1 MEDCELKNSR
11 ITKQTTIF
19 TITDYV
25 VDYEQWVHL
34 KLIDSHS
41 QFAM

>member
-19 TITDYV
+19 TITVHV
-25 VDYEQWVHL
+25 VDYEWWVHL
-34 KLIDSHS
+34 KLIGSHS
-41 QFAM
+41 QSVM